1 MVFQYVTLH
10 FRDQRGAGLLLHRN
24 HAEINV
30 LMCKQKP
37 YLVWFSCRREFFPV
51 YRGHSHIFNI
61 FELSPALKQGLG
73 TTRKWSVVVL
83 FFVVYFFNS
92 PTINSR
98 KFYVQNGSEV
108 VWSDKTV
115 KWTYKYLIFAVDG
128 GSPKRGDNISVTIT
142 FDVSCESTGAIV
154 ADPVTGDVFF
164 RAPGLTGSIYRKTLA
179 SYNIYLLI
187 I

>member
-1 MVFQYVTLH
+1 M
-10 FRDQRGAGLLLHRN
+10 
-24 HAEINV
+24 
-30 LMCKQKP
+30 
-37 YLVWFSCRREFFPV
+37 
-51 YRGHSHIFNI
+51 
-61 FELSPALKQGLG
+61 
-73 TTRKWSVVVL
+73 VL

-108 VWSDKTV
+108 VWSNKTV

-128 GSPKRGDNISVTIT
+128 GSPKRGDSISVTIT

-154 ADPVTGDVFF
+154 ADAVTGDVFF
-164 RAPGLTGSIYRKTLA
+164 RAPGLTGSIYRKTLV
-179 SYNIYLLI
+179 SYNMYLPI